1 MECGRRLALALM
13 ALLPPSL
20 GKRTHNTRN
29 EPETAWSG
37 GEGPSITNVSV
48 VQNGAAVELTIAN
61 GQGLHWNGTKQCTR
75 CCGFAGWKRDG
86 VGLTNGHLMEME
98 LDTWQLITP
107 EAVSFPDENA
117 TTGGESTA
125 LSPLPLI
132 FSYKSEKS
140 LCGTGTTRRIHVAV
154 PSPMT
159 PHGTPY
165 CPAKR
170 LRYAWEDFP
179 ECAVYNGD
187 GLPLPPFNVSLANAV
202 HLLTGKLASI

>member
-1 MECGRRLALALM
+1 M

-140 LCGTGTTRRIHVAV
+140 LCGAG
-154 PSPMT
+154 
-159 PHGTPY
+159 
-165 CPAKR
+165 
-170 LRYAWEDFP
+170 
-179 ECAVYNGD
+179 
-187 GLPLPPFNVSLANAV
+187 
-202 HLLTGKLASI
+202 